1 MVGYKP
7 EKETH
12 LSPTE
17 QAFAGAVTGAVS
29 RALFQPFDVLKIR
42 FQVQYPQILLLFYLV
57 FLFCIM
63 IQLHEQIL
71 QYVKV

>member
-1 MVGYKP
+1 MVGFKP

-42 FQVQYPQILLLFYLV
+42 FQVQFPQILCYF
-57 FLFCIM
+57 I
-63 IQLHEQIL
+63 
-71 QYVKV
+71 